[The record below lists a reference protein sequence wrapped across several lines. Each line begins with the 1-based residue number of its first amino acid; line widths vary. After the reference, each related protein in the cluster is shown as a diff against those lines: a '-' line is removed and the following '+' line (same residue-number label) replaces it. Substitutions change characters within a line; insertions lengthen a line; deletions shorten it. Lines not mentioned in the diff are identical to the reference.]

1 MVYLGPIQPRPLSV
15 KAPSRPSAT
24 TAVSAYANDHQKDD
38 RSAGLDAIGPPSG
51 IERRKQQQDRRNKAG
66 SSIIETR
73 AGKDRRKSPQPSI
86 SISI

>member
-24 TAVSAYANDHQKDD
+24 TAVSAYADEHQKDD
-38 RSAGLDAIGPPSG
+38 RSAGLDAIGPPKG
-51 IERRKQQQDRRNKAG
+51 VERRKQDRRNKPGA
-66 SSIIETR
+66 SILETR

>member
-24 TAVSAYANDHQKDD
+24 TAVTPYANEHQKDD
-38 RSAGLDAIGPPSG
+38 RSAGLDAIGPPNG
-51 IERRKQQQDRRNKAG
+51 LERRKQNEDRRHKAG
-66 SSIIETR
+66 ASILETR
-73 AGKDRRKSPQPSI
+73 AGKDRRKSPLPSI